1 MRDPVRILVKKERL
15 TLEGINQYYIPI
27 EEEEWKLEA
36 LMQLY
41 MKMEINQCIIYVN
54 SKKRADWL
62 TQEMRAQDFIVA
74 ELHGEMKQKERTMV
88 MKEFRTG
95 SARVLITTDL
105 LSRGID
111 VQSVSL
117 VINFELPRKKES
129 YIHRI
134 GRSGRY
140 GKKGLAINFVLP
152 SDIETI
158 KQIQSHYETQIDLLP
173 VDLAQL

>member
-1 MRDPVRILVKKERL
+1 
-15 TLEGINQYYIPI
+15 
-27 EEEEWKLEA
+27 
-36 LMQLY
+36 
-41 MKMEINQCIIYVN
+41 
-54 SKKRADWL
+54 
-62 TQEMRAQDFIVA
+62 
-74 ELHGEMKQKERTMV
+74 MV